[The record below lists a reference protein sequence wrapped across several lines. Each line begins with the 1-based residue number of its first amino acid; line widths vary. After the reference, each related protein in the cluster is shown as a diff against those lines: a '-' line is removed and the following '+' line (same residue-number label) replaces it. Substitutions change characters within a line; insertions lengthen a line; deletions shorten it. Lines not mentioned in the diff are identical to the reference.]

1 MITTYKEYRKCLEYD
16 FSKNV
21 EIQGRNMFFEFLKGN
36 IRAYEKYRF
45 LKNLRFMEFCENNMK
60 GRWGGVGTLVYIFQK
75 HYFQRL
81 QIKTQIFIH
90 PNVFGPGLNIQH
102 VGFQWA
108 DESTIAGKDV
118 TILPRVLLGKKDGR
132 AYKGC
137 IRIGDNV
144 YIGTGVTI
152 LGPVNI
158 GSNVIIAA
166 GSVVIRDVPD
176 NCMVAGNPAVIKK
189 YI

>member
-1 MITTYKEYRKCLEYD
+1 M
-16 FSKNV
+16 
-21 EIQGRNMFFEFLKGN
+21 
-36 IRAYEKYRF
+36 
-45 LKNLRFMEFCENNMK
+45 
-60 GRWGGVGTLVYIFQK
+60 
-75 HYFQRL
+75 
-81 QIKTQIFIH
+81 
-90 PNVFGPGLNIQH
+90 
-102 VGFQWA
+102 GFQWA

-144 YIGTGVTI
+144 YIGTGVPI

-166 GSVVIRDVPD
+166 GSVVIRDVLD